1 MRKAI
6 ATIKPTNFDDVSAL
20 LALYRPGPMKY
31 IDEYALRKEGKSP
44 ITYINDDLIDIL
56 KPTYGIMIYQE
67 QIMQIAATMAGFS
80 LGQADI
86 LRRAIG
92 RKDEKIILEQKD
104 AFFAGAKKR
113 GYSRKD
119 TEKVFDDILRFA
131 DYGFNKSHS
140 VVYAMLT
147 TALAYL
153 KTYYPYEFY
162 QEILRGL
169 VSDNV
174 KFSLARQ
181 ELKALNIK
189 ISRPCVLKSTTEF
202 IRTNNSI
209 NFPLSAI
216 NGLNRESANI
226 IIRLR
231 EQKAFSSVQ
240 DFFFRSFKA
249 GVTAEEFIALIEA
262 GALDSFNTN
271 RAQLKVMFNTYL
283 PTLDIGLFD
292 NEAALHTIIVPEI
305 KESDDRLDLEISRL
319 RFPLSGNPLDKLK
332 LKDIK
337 RVSHILELED
347 GYIKTYGVLTS
358 LRLIKTK
365 KGDEMAFA
373 TASDY
378 EEEINLVFFPRV
390 LAEVKGMLTRNNIY
404 IMAGKLET
412 RDGQKQLVVNTLERV
427 QNE

>member
-1 MRKAI
+1 MVSCEVNWKFVCLI
-6 ATIKPTNFDDVSAL
+6 GYCKIFDDYRTVCWPVSYTHL
-20 LALYRPGPMKY
+20 DVY
-31 IDEYALRKEGKSP
+31 
-44 ITYINDDLIDIL
+44 
-56 KPTYGIMIYQE
+56 
-67 QIMQIAATMAGFS
+67 
-80 LGQADI
+80 
-86 LRRAIG
+86 
-92 RKDEKIILEQKD
+92 
-104 AFFAGAKKR
+104 KR
-113 GYSRKD
+113 
-119 TEKVFDDILRFA
+119 
-131 DYGFNKSHS
+131 
-140 VVYAMLT
+140 
-147 TALAYL
+147 
-153 KTYYPYEFY
+153 
-162 QEILRGL
+162 Q
-169 VSDNV
+169 
-174 KFSLARQ
+174 
-181 ELKALNIK
+181 
-189 ISRPCVLKSTTEF
+189 
-202 IRTNNSI
+202 
-209 NFPLSAI
+209 NFRLSAI

-378 EEEINLVFFPRV
+378 EEEINLVFLSLIHILNGLMMIF
-390 LAEVKGMLTRNNIY
+390 
-404 IMAGKLET
+404 
-412 RDGQKQLVVNTLERV
+412 
-427 QNE
+427 